1 MSFAAYVIFPSGG
14 KATNTLRFATRD
26 EANSYGFDLLCRW
39 TQRFQFLR
47 GAAVDMAN
55 DTDPKTAPEDYE
67 IREMEDAVNYT
78 WGKAGAE
85 RIEEGKA

>member
-39 TQRFQFLR
+39 T
-47 GAAVDMAN
+47 
-55 DTDPKTAPEDYE
+55 APEDYE